1 MFLDDILLEIAAI
14 ERRALAAVRER
25 IAARQLG
32 EAWIGL
38 ATGDD
43 RCQSITSRS
52 VSSKRGSA

>member
-1 MFLDDILLEIAAI
+1 MLLDDITLEIAAI
-14 ERRALAAVRER
+14 ERRALVAVRER

-43 RCQSITSRS
+43 RCQSITSPS
-52 VSSKRGSA
+52 VSNRRGSA